1 MTDYD
6 VAIIG
11 AGPAGLTAGIYCAR
25 YGLKTIIIEK
35 GLIGGT
41 ATWANSIQN
50 YPGFEEITGMELMG
64 KFKEQ
69 AQKAGVEFELDSV
82 EEVKETKSEKQIIL
96 QGKTISSKALI
107 VAVGAKSKWLKVK
120 GEKEY
125 LNKGVHFCA
134 TCDGPMYNGKEVAV
148 IGSDNRAAEE
158 AIYLAT
164 VTKKVYL
171 ISSKKELTADPTKLN
186 SLKDKKVEILLGTNV
201 TGFEGKQ
208 MLETIIIKTSDG
220 KERKLSANAAFIYI
234 GSEPNTEF
242 VKVKKDETGRI
253 IVNEAMET
261 NVNGIFAAG
270 DCIKK
275 ELNQIA
281 TCIGEGATAAHA
293 AAKYVQNKEVSSN

>member
-1 MTDYD
+1 MVDYD

-35 GLIGGT
+35 GLVGGT

-50 YPGFEEITGMELMG
+50 YPGFNDISGMELMM

-69 AQKAGVEFELDSV
+69 AQKAGAVIELETVTQVS
-82 EEVKETKSEKQIIL
+82 EGGKEKTLTLGEKKITV
-96 QGKTISSKALI
+96 KTII
-107 VAVGAKSKWLKVK
+107 VAVGAKSKWLNVP
-120 GEKEY
+120 GEKQF

-158 AIYLAT
+158 AIYLST
-164 VTKKVYL
+164 VTKKTYL
-171 ISSKKELTADPTKLN
+171 ISPKKELTAEQAKLDT
-186 SLKDKKVEILLGTNV
+186 LKEKGISILLETNV
-201 TGFEGKQ
+201 TGFEGKE
-208 MLETIIIKTSDG
+208 MLEKIVVKKNG
-220 KERKLSANAAFIYI
+220 KETKMNLSGAFIYI
-234 GSEPNTEF
+234 GSDPNTQL
-242 VKVKKDETGRI
+242 VNTNKDEEGRI

-261 NVNGIFAAG
+261 NVKGIFAAG

-275 ELNQIA
+275 ELKQIS
-281 TCIGEGATAAHA
+281 TCIGEGAIAAHS
-293 AAKYVQNKEVSSN
+293 AAKYIQNKNID

>member
-11 AGPAGLTAGIYCAR
+11 AGPAGLTAGVYCAR
-25 YGLKTIIIEK
+25 YGLKTIIVEK

-50 YPGFEEITGMELMG
+50 YPGFNDISGMELMN

-69 AQKAGVEFELDSV
+69 AQGAGVEIELDAV
-82 EEVKETKSEKQIIL
+82 NEIKEKADEKEIIL
-96 QGKTISSKALI
+96 QGKTITSKAII
-107 VAVGAKSKWLKVK
+107 VSVGAKSRWLKVK
-120 GEKEY
+120 GEKEF
-125 LNKGVHFCA
+125 LNKGIHFCA

-171 ISSKKELTADPTKLN
+171 ISPKKEITADAAKQSILN
-186 SLKDKKVEILLGTNV
+186 DKKVEIITGANV
-201 TGFEGKQ
+201 TSFEGTQ
-208 MLETIIIKTSDG
+208 MLETVILKTSDG
-220 KERKLSANAAFIYI
+220 KEKKLSINGAFIYI

-253 IVNEAMET
+253 IVNDKMET
-261 NVNGIFAAG
+261 SISGIFAAG
-270 DCIKK
+270 DCIRK

-293 AAKYVQNKEVSSN
+293 AAKFVQQKEVSNN